1 MTTST
6 APAANAAAEPA
17 GAAQEVNASPPRSRR
32 RNPGRALLG
41 LILPVGVLVAWQ
53 VLASTRAIDLRLFPA
68 PSEVLSDLG
77 DLVRSGE
84 LLSNF
89 LVSLA
94 RATAGFAVGASA
106 GLVFGV
112 LVGYSRLAESL
123 LDPTFQMLRTVP
135 LLAMTPLFILWL
147 GFSDT
152 AKVTLIATGAFFP
165 MYVNAF
171 LGVRGV
177 DRKLFEV
184 ARVLEFSRAQ
194 QIRRVILP
202 AAAPNILLGLR
213 LSIGMSWLCLV
224 VAELMGAQSGLG
236 YLIQNARSLLDT
248 STVLIGVAAFALIGK
263 ASDSLVRVAERHLL
277 AWRDDYP
284 G

>member
-1 MTTST
+1 MTNSIVS
-6 APAANAAAEPA
+6 AQSVAAADA
-17 GAAQEVNASPPRSRR
+17 AAQDPVAAARPRR
-32 RNPGRALLG
+32 RLNPGRALLG

-68 PSEVLSDLG
+68 PSEVFSDLI

-89 LVSLA
+89 LVSLS

-106 GLVFGV
+106 GLLFGV
-112 LVGYSRLAESL
+112 MVGYSRLAESL

-184 ARVLEFSRAQ
+184 ARVLQFSRIQ

-263 ASDSLVRVAERHLL
+263 SSDSLVRVAERRLL
-277 AWRDDYP
+277 AWRDDYV

>member
-1 MTTST
+1 MTPSA
-6 APAANAAAEPA
+6 APAATEAETPAAATRDTTV
-17 GAAQEVNASPPRSRR
+17 AAHRR
-32 RNPGRALLG
+32 RYAGRALLG

-68 PSEVLSDLG
+68 PSEVLSDLA

-177 DRKLFEV
+177 DRKLFDV

-248 STVLIGVAAFALIGK
+248 PTVLIGVAAFALIGK
-263 ASDSLVRVAERHLL
+263 ASDSLVRVAERRLL

>member
-1 MTTST
+1 MTNSIVS
-6 APAANAAAEPA
+6 AQSVAAA
-17 GAAQEVNASPPRSRR
+17 GAAAQDPVAAARPRR
-32 RNPGRALLG
+32 RRTPGRALLG
-41 LILPVGVLVAWQ
+41 LILPVGLLVAWE

-68 PSEVLSDLG
+68 PSEVFSDLI

-89 LVSLA
+89 LVSLS

-106 GLVFGV
+106 GLLFGV
-112 LVGYSRLAESL
+112 MVGYSRLAESL

-184 ARVLEFSRAQ
+184 ARVLQFSRIQ

-263 ASDSLVRVAERHLL
+263 SSDSLVRVAERRLL
-277 AWRDDYP
+277 AWRDDYV